1 MNLKFVYKI
10 IKNDELKKAKLSG
23 TYSGSSKDIEDGY
36 IHFSGQDQVEGTLQ
50 KYYKGQQN
58 LILLKIETLN
68 LDHLVW
74 EQASDG
80 NFFPHLY
87 SSLDLANVVDEYEII
102 LQDGGSHK
110 LPEHY

>member
-1 MNLKFVYKI
+1 MNLKFVYKMI
-10 IKNDELKKAKLSG
+10 NNDELKKAKLSG
-23 TYSGSSKDIEDGY
+23 TYSGSYKDIEDGY

-58 LILLKIETLN
+58 LILLKIKTLN

>member
-10 IKNDELKKAKLSG
+10 ISCDELQKAKLSG
-23 TYSGSSKDIEDGY
+23 TYSGSSKDIQDGY

-50 KYYKGQQN
+50 KYYKGHQN

-87 SSLDLANVVDEYEII
+87 SSLDLANVVDEHKII

-110 LPEHY
+110 LPDNY

>member
-1 MNLKFVYKI
+1 MNLKYIYKI
-10 IKNDELKKAKLSG
+10 INNDELQKAKLSG

-36 IHFSGQDQVEGTLQ
+36 IHFSGQDQVEGTLE
-50 KYYKGQQN
+50 KYYKEQQN
-58 LILLKIETLN
+58 LILLKIETLS

-87 SSLDLANVVDEYEII
+87 SSLDLANVADEYEII
-102 LQDGGSHK
+102 LKDDGSHK
-110 LPEHY
+110 LPDSY

>member
-10 IKNDELKKAKLSG
+10 INHDELQKAKLSG
-23 TYSGSSKDIEDGY
+23 TYSGSPKDIEDGY
-36 IHFSGQDQVEGTLQ
+36 IHFSDQDQVEGTLQ

-58 LILLKIETLN
+58 LILLKIKTLN

-102 LQDGGSHK
+102 LQDGGRHK

>member
-10 IKNDELKKAKLSG
+10 INNDELKKAKLSG

-50 KYYKGQQN
+50 KYFKGQQN

-87 SSLDLANVVDEYEII
+87 SSLDLANIAHEYEII
-102 LQDGGSHK
+102 LQDDGNHK
-110 LPEHY
+110 LSDSY

>member
-10 IKNDELKKAKLSG
+10 INHDELQKAKLSG

-36 IHFSGQDQVEGTLQ
+36 IHFSGQDQVMGTLE
-50 KYYKGQQN
+50 KYYKGKQN

-87 SSLDLANVVDEYEII
+87 SSLDLTNIADEYEII
-102 LQDGGSHK
+102 LEDDGNHK
-110 LPEHY
+110 LPDSY

>member
-10 IKNDELKKAKLSG
+10 INNDELQKAKLSG

-36 IHFSGQDQVEGTLQ
+36 IHFSGQDQVKGTLE
-50 KYYKGQQN
+50 KYYKGEQN

-87 SSLDLANVVDEYEII
+87 SSLDLSNVVNEFEIT
-102 LQDGGSHK
+102 LDNDGLHK
-110 LPEHY
+110 LPDIL

>member
-10 IKNDELKKAKLSG
+10 INNDELKKAKLSG
-23 TYSGSSKDIEDGY
+23 TYSGSFKDIEDGY
-36 IHFSGQDQVEGTLQ
+36 IHFSGQDQVEGTLR
-50 KYYKGQQN
+50 KYFEGQQN

>member
-10 IKNDELKKAKLSG
+10 INHDELQKAKLSG

-58 LILLKIETLN
+58 LILLKIKTLN

-102 LQDGGSHK
+102 LQVGGSHK

>member
-1 MNLKFVYKI
+1 MNLKFIYKI
-10 IKNDELKKAKLSG
+10 INIDELKKVKSSG
-23 TYSGSSKDIEDGY
+23 VYSGSSKDIQDGY

-50 KYYKGQQN
+50 KYYKGEQN
-58 LILLKIETLN
+58 LTLLKIETLN

-87 SSLDLANVVDEYEII
+87 SSLDLSNVVEKFEII
-102 LQDGGSHK
+102 LQDDGNHK
-110 LPEHY
+110 LPDSY

>member
-10 IKNDELKKAKLSG
+10 INNDELQKAKLSG

-36 IHFSGQDQVEGTLQ
+36 IHFSGQDQVKSTLE
-50 KYYKGQQN
+50 KYYTGEQN

-87 SSLDLANVVDEYEII
+87 SSLDLANVADEYEII
-102 LQDGGSHK
+102 LKEDGNHK
-110 LPEHY
+110 LPDSY

>member
-10 IKNDELKKAKLSG
+10 INHDELQKAKLSG

-36 IHFSGQDQVEGTLQ
+36 IHFSDQDQVEGTLQ

-58 LILLKIETLN
+58 LILLKIKTLN